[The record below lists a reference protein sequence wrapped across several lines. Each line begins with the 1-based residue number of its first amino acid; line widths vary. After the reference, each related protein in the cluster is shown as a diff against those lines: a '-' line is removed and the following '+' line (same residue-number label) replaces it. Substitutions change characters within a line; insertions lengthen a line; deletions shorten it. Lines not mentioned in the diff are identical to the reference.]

1 LDDDVEVFM
10 LTVHQLA
17 KSFALKTL
25 FENVTFSIN
34 TGDRVGLVGPN
45 GCGKTTLLRAITG
58 EVQADSGHV
67 TRNNGLRVGYLSQG
81 FEYSARETIGEV
93 IGKASGDVEFLE
105 SELTILSTA
114 LADKP
119 DDRDLQYRYDA
130 LLHKIG
136 FTNAS
141 LVARILAGLDLDKVP
156 ANTPV
161 EILSGGQQT
170 RLNLALVLMDD
181 PQLLLLDEPTNHLDI
196 GMLEWLEN
204 WLSAFHGGALIVSH
218 DRIFL
223 DNSVNRV
230 LAIDPLRKE
239 LREFAGNYSAYQE
252 QIRLERDKQW
262 ELYRDQQQ
270 EERRIKQDIL
280 RAKAQAAYTERQ
292 ASSVRIGGEMMK
304 LKGYKDYQ
312 QGIAKKVAKK
322 AKSRE
327 RKLDRYLD
335 SHDRVDKPRQS
346 HDIRLDFSETEH
358 LGRSVV
364 TVSDLCVG
372 YDGHDPLLDGLNLE
386 AQPGA
391 RIVLAGPNGGG
402 KTTFLKTLTGQIPAQ
417 SGNVIVGPSVKLG
430 FMTQDQADIDL
441 ESTPLGSLRH
451 AFNNETKTRTYL
463 GYFLFVG
470 DEALLDNR
478 SLSFGQ
484 RARLALAQ
492 LVASGCNV
500 LLLDE
505 PINHLDIPAR
515 EKFEE
520 ALSGFS
526 GTIIAVIHDRY
537 FIDRFA
543 TEIWEVRDRGIR
555 RVLR

>member
-1 LDDDVEVFM
+1 M

-81 FEYSARETIGEV
+81 FEYSARETISEV
-93 IGKASGDVEFLE
+93 VGKASGDVEFLE

-130 LLHKIG
+130 LLHKIVLS
-136 FTNAS
+136 NK
-141 LVARILAGLDLDKVP
+141 ARQMCILAGLDLDKVP
-156 ANTPV
+156 AKTPV
-161 EILSGGQQT
+161 EFLSGGQQT
-170 RLNLALVLMDD
+170 RLNLALVQMDD

-239 LREFAGNYSAYQE
+239 LREFAGNYSAYRE
-252 QIRLERDKQW
+252 QIRLERNKQW

-327 RKLDRYLD
+327 RKLDRFLD
-335 SHDRVDKPRQS
+335 SDDRVDKPRQS
-346 HDIRLDFSETEH
+346 HDIRLDFSETER

-364 TVSDLCVG
+364 TVSDLCAG
-372 YDGHDPLLDGLNLE
+372 YDGQDPLLDGLNLE
-386 AQPGA
+386 AKPGA
-391 RIVLAGPNGGG
+391 RIVLAGPNGSG

-451 AFNNETKTRTYL
+451 AFANETKTRTYL

-500 LLLDE
+500 LLLAE

-526 GTIIAVIHDRY
+526 GTIIAVIHDRF

-543 TEIWEVRDRGIR
+543 TEIWEVRDRDIR

>member
-1 LDDDVEVFM
+1 M

-25 FENVTFSIN
+25 FKNVTFSIN

-67 TRNNGLRVGYLSQG
+67 TRDNGLRIGYLSQG
-81 FEYSARETIGEV
+81 FEFTLRETIGEV
-93 IGKASGDVEFLE
+93 IGRAAGDINFLE
-105 SELTILSTA
+105 SDLTILSTE
-114 LADKP
+114 LANMPNDK
-119 DDRDLQYRYDA
+119 DLQDRYDA
-130 LLHKIG
+130 LLRKIG
-136 FTNAS
+136 SSNTSSAS
-141 LVARILAGLDLDKVP
+141 RIAVGLDLDKVHP
-156 ANTPV
+156 ETPLG
-161 EILSGGQQT
+161 ILSGGQQT

-196 GMLEWLEN
+196 GMLEWLES
-204 WLSAFHGGALIVSH
+204 WLSNFPGGALIVSH
-218 DRIFL
+218 DRTFL
-223 DNSVNRV
+223 DNTVDRV
-230 LAIDPLRKE
+230 LAIDPLRQE
-239 LREFAGNYSAYQE
+239 LREFAGSYSDFQE

-262 ELYRDQQQ
+262 EAYRDQQQ

-280 RAKAQAAYTERQ
+280 RVREQAAYTERQ
-292 ASSVRIGGEMMK
+292 ASSIRIGGEMMK

-327 RKLDRYLD
+327 RKLDRFLD
-335 SHDRVDKPRQS
+335 SADRVEKPRQS
-346 HDIRLDFSETEH
+346 RDIRLDFSETER

-364 TVSDLCVG
+364 TVSDLSVG
-372 YDGHDPLLDGLNLE
+372 YAEHDPLIQELNLE
-386 AQPGA
+386 AKPGA
-391 RIVLAGPNGGG
+391 RIVLSGPNGCG
-402 KTTFLKTLTGQIPAQ
+402 KTTFLRTLTGQIPAQ
-417 SGNVIVGPSVKLG
+417 SGNVVIGPSVKLG

-441 ESTPLGSLRH
+441 ESSPLGSLRH
-451 AFNNETKTRTYL
+451 AFANETKTRTFL
-463 GYFLFVG
+463 GYFLFAG
-470 DEALLDNR
+470 DEALMDNR

-515 EKFEE
+515 EKFEV

-543 TEIWEVRDRGIR
+543 TEIWEVEDQSIR
-555 RVLR
+555 RVIL